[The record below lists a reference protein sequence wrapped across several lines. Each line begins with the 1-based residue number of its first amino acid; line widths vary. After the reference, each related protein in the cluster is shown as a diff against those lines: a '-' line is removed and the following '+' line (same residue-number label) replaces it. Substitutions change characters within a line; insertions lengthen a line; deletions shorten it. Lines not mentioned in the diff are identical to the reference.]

1 MWSSG
6 AGQLLGENAHTSTRP
21 SPISGRATALTRL
34 FSIGLAHVQHIL
46 SQGVSTVPIMTA
58 PLQPSFDDLGTPL
71 PDVTF
76 CVVDLETTGT
86 GDNAQITE
94 IGAIKVCG
102 GHVEGEFQTLV
113 RPSGPIPASVQVLTG
128 ITDTMVRPAPP
139 LDAVLPS
146 WSEFS
151 RGTVLVAHNARFDVS
166 FLKRAYAEHD
176 YSWENPAV
184 VDTLALA
191 RSVLPRDEIR
201 NYKLGTL
208 SQLFRTT
215 TTPSHRA
222 LADARATV
230 DVLHGLIERVGNLGV
245 TTLED
250 LLEMTHRV
258 PRVRRRCRVWAKGLP
273 EGPGVYWFCLDKP
286 APSPPEV
293 LYVGTS
299 VNIRRRV
306 SQYFTASETRR
317 RMDEMVRVATGVQA
331 RECSTRLE
339 AGVREL
345 RLIDAHQPRYNRRSR
360 RQGSVWWV
368 TLTDEA
374 HPRPSVVQQA
384 HRDSQPPWGPF
395 TSRRAATRA
404 AIVLAEAFGLRQ
416 CSGSLSRHPDGCPLA
431 EMGRCSAPC
440 LNPATDYSAIVD
452 RTRTAM
458 TSDVRDLTDRLAERI
473 AHLSDAER
481 FEEAAEYTEDAR
493 EVLRATRRRARLA
506 SLASCPQIVA
516 ARREAAFWE
525 IHVVRHGRLV
535 GAGRC
540 RTGADP
546 MPTIDAICATA
557 ESVAPPPAGL
567 PACTVEEAELVAS
580 WFEEPGVRLV
590 DITGEWSWPAH
601 CWMATE
607 ELAVRVAASHHPGDD
622 EGGETDR
629 EDCQSRPELAT
640 V

>member
-1 MWSSG
+1 MS
-6 AGQLLGENAHTSTRP
+6 A
-21 SPISGRATALTRL
+21 
-34 FSIGLAHVQHIL
+34 
-46 SQGVSTVPIMTA
+46 A
-58 PLQPSFDDLGTPL
+58 PFQPSFDDLGTPL

-86 GDNAQITE
+86 GDRAEITE
-94 IGAIKVCG
+94 IGAVKVRG

-113 RPSGPIPASVQVLTG
+113 RPSEPIPASVQVLTG
-128 ITDTMVRPAPP
+128 ITDAMTRPAPP
-139 LDAVLPS
+139 LTAVLPS

-151 RGTVLVAHNARFDVS
+151 RGTVLVAHNARFDVG

-176 YSWENPAV
+176 YPWEYPAV

-191 RSVLPRDEIR
+191 RCVLPRGEVR
-201 NYKLGTL
+201 NYKLATL
-208 SQLFRTT
+208 SRLFQTT

-245 TTLED
+245 TTVED
-250 LLEMTHRV
+250 LLDMTHQV
-258 PRVRRRCRVWAKGLP
+258 PHARRRRRVWAKDLP

-286 APSPPEV
+286 GLSSPEV

-317 RMDEMVRVATGVQA
+317 RMDEMVRVATGVKA

-360 RQGSVWWV
+360 RQGSAWWV
-368 TLTDEA
+368 TLTDEEC
-374 HPRPSVVQQA
+374 PRPSVVRRA
-384 HRDSQPPWGPF
+384 DRGSQPPWGPF
-395 TSRRAATRA
+395 TNRRAATRA

-416 CSGSLSRHPDGCPLA
+416 CSEPLSRHRDGCPLA
-431 EMGRCSAPC
+431 ELGRCSAPC
-440 LNPATDYSAIVD
+440 LNPAADYSAIVE
-452 RTRTAM
+452 RTRMAM
-458 TSDVRDLTDRLAERI
+458 TCDVRDLTDQLAQRI
-473 AHLSDAER
+473 ARLSEAER
-481 FEEAAEYTEDAR
+481 FEEAAQYTQDAL

-506 SLASCPQIVA
+506 SLASCRQIVA
-516 ARREAAFWE
+516 ARRDGPFWE
-525 IHVVRHGRLV
+525 IHVIRHGRLA

-540 RTGADP
+540 RTGTDP
-546 MPTIDAICATA
+546 MPVIEAICATA
-557 ESVAPPPAGL
+557 ETVTPPPAGL
-567 PACTVEEAELVAS
+567 PACTIEEAELVAS
-580 WFEEPGVRLV
+580 WCEEPGVRLV
-590 DITGEWSWPAH
+590 DIVGEWSWPAH
-601 CWMATE
+601 CWMTSE
-607 ELAVRVAASHHPGDD
+607 ELAVRVAASHHPGD
-622 EGGETDR
+622 GESSQTDG
-629 EDCQSRPELAT
+629 ENCQSRPELTT

>member
-6 AGQLLGENAHTSTRP
+6 AGQLLGENAHTSARP

-128 ITDTMVRPAPP
+128 ITDAMVRPAPP

-258 PRVRRRCRVWAKGLP
+258 PRVRRRRRVWAKGLP

-345 RLIDAHQPRYNRRSR
+345 RL
-360 RQGSVWWV
+360 
-368 TLTDEA
+368 
-374 HPRPSVVQQA
+374 
-384 HRDSQPPWGPF
+384 
-395 TSRRAATRA
+395 
-404 AIVLAEAFGLRQ
+404 
-416 CSGSLSRHPDGCPLA
+416 SL
-431 EMGRCSAPC
+431 
-440 LNPATDYSAIVD
+440 
-452 RTRTAM
+452 
-458 TSDVRDLTDRLAERI
+458 
-473 AHLSDAER
+473 
-481 FEEAAEYTEDAR
+481 
-493 EVLRATRRRARLA
+493 
-506 SLASCPQIVA
+506 
-516 ARREAAFWE
+516 
-525 IHVVRHGRLV
+525 IH
-535 GAGRC
+535 
-540 RTGADP
+540 
-546 MPTIDAICATA
+546 I
-557 ESVAPPPAGL
+557 
-567 PACTVEEAELVAS
+567 
-580 WFEEPGVRLV
+580 
-590 DITGEWSWPAH
+590 
-601 CWMATE
+601 
-607 ELAVRVAASHHPGDD
+607 
-622 EGGETDR
+622 
-629 EDCQSRPELAT
+629 
-640 V
+640 